1 MDNVWNYL
9 IERPI
14 GEEITKRF
22 KNDDVRGIV
31 ATDAI
36 IGTFA
41 STSNIQSNICF
52 LYHVIG
58 NGSGEWKVPEG
69 GMGALVKELERVAL
83 SQKVTIKVN
92 SKVKNIES
100 DNKGVRVTLE
110 DATYFSAKYLLSNA
124 AP

>member
-14 GEEITKRF
+14 GDEITKRF

-41 STSNIQSNICF
+41 STSNI
-52 LYHVIG
+52 
-58 NGSGEWKVPEG
+58 
-69 GMGALVKELERVAL
+69 
-83 SQKVTIKVN
+83 
-92 SKVKNIES
+92 
-100 DNKGVRVTLE
+100 
-110 DATYFSAKYLLSNA
+110 
-124 AP
+124 